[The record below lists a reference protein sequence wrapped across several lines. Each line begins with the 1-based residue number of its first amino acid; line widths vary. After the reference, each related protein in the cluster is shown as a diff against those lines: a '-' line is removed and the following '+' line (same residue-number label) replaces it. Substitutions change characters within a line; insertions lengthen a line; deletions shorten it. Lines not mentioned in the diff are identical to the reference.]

1 MELPKKIQETLDS
14 FANIDE
20 ELTAMLKA
28 KTDKELLHLA
38 HRIVAKQ
45 KVKQDIVFD
54 INKIIYET
62 R

>member
-1 MELPKKIQETLDS
+1 MEIPSKIQESLDS

-20 ELTAMLKA
+20 ELSKMIIA

-45 KVKQDIVFD
+45 KVRQDLVFD
-54 INKIIYET
+54 LTKIIKET
-62 R
+62 K